1 MAEPTDVSHYDY
13 NKMSPAGTRWNVQNM
28 ENNEMALVHL
38 VCGGDREAYWRLVQP
53 HLRAVLSVTRAI
65 LMNLEDAE
73 EVAQDAVVK
82 ALSNIQGFRG
92 EAKFST
98 WLIQITVNEARNR
111 LRQDRRYLSQSLDR
125 RQTDDADEY
134 VPKDFTDWREI
145 PSAALERK
153 GVRDALQ
160 QALASLPQNCRE
172 VFTLRDIAHL
182 SIDEIAQVL
191 GLTVRNVKVRLL
203 AARLQL
209 RDALAPGFNGR
220 WCQSEAESQRA
231 RV

>member
-1 MAEPTDVSHYDY
+1 M
-13 NKMSPAGTRWNVQNM
+13 G
-28 ENNEMALVHL
+28 LVHQ
-38 VCGGDREAYWRLVQP
+38 VCRGDREAYWRLVQP
-53 HLRAVLSVTRAI
+53 HARAVLSIAGAI
-65 LMNLEDAE
+65 LMDLAEAE
-73 EVAQDAVVK
+73 EVAQRAILR
-82 ALSNIQGFRG
+82 ALSNIRGFRG
-92 EAKFST
+92 QVKFSI
-98 WLIQITVNEARNR
+98 WLIQITINEARNR

-160 QALASLPQNCRE
+160 QALASLPQSCRA

-182 SIDEIAQVL
+182 SAYETGQVL
-191 GLTVRNVKVRLL
+191 GLSVKNVKVQLL
-203 AARLQL
+203 RARLQL

>member
-1 MAEPTDVSHYDY
+1 
-13 NKMSPAGTRWNVQNM
+13 M
-28 ENNEMALVHL
+28 EHSVK
-38 VCGGDREAYWRLVQP
+38 
-53 HLRAVLSVTRAI
+53 HLRAVLSVARTI
-65 LMNLEDAE
+65 LMNLADAE
-73 EVAQDAVVK
+73 EVAQEAVLK

-92 EAKFST
+92 QTRFST

-111 LRQDRRYLSQSLDR
+111 LRQNGQPLDG

-134 VPKDFTDWREI
+134 VPKDFIDWREI

-172 VFTLRDIAHL
+172 VFTLRDMVHL
-182 SIDEIAQVL
+182 SDYETAQVL
-191 GLTVRNVKVRLL
+191 GLTVKHVKTQLL
-203 AARLQL
+203 RARLQL
-209 RDALAPGFNGR
+209 RDALATGLNGR
-220 WCQSEAESQRA
+220 WCHNKTEYQRV